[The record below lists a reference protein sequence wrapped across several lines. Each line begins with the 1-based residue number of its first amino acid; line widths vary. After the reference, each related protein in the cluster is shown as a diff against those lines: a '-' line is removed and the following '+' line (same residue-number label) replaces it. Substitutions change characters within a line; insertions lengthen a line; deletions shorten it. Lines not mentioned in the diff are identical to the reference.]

1 MGFGRSAALTAR
13 GTGTYPARALRLENL
28 GDATAVEVTVT
39 FTGANGPAELLE
51 VPVPALPPG
60 ASVELPLRRF
70 RRDAVFRLAVR
81 WVADNGAAGEFFGV
95 VTAGP

>member
-1 MGFGRSAALTAR
+1 VA
-13 GTGTYPARALRLENL
+13 E
-28 GDATAVEVTVT
+28 
-39 FTGANGPAELLE
+39 GPVELLF
-51 VPVPALPPG
+51 VPAPALPLG

-95 VTAGP
+95 VTAGA